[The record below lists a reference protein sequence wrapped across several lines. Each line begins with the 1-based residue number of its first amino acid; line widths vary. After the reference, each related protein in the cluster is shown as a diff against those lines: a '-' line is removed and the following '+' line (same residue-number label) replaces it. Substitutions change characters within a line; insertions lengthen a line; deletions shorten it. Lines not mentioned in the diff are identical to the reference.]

1 MMHDF
6 TVLDIVR
13 DALLITLKISMPI
26 LLAGVVVGLVIS
38 IFQSVTQIQD
48 QALTFVPKIVVM
60 ILAAIVLIPWI
71 VERLVQFT
79 QEMFVLM

>member
-1 MMHDF
+1 MHDF

>member
-1 MMHDF
+1 MMRDF